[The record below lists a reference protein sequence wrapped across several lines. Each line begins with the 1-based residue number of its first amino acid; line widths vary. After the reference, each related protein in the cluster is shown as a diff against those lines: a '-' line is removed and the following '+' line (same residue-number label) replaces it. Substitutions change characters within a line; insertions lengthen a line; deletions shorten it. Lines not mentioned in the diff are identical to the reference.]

1 MPTLIKKSCYSQAHQ
16 NEPDPLLLETLLHNL
31 KFPRCCVCDLG
42 WFEELLENDDD
53 DDDDHVVVQEEEYKL
68 LMTTRCKNL
77 IPLPRCSC
85 TTTLLT
91 NDIGPNNSNYKFTGD
106 EYTHLLEEARSRKD
120 GTHVHWW
127 YSHIRERL
135 VETYCYQDNFQKYNH
150 TAMCKQCLYTFV
162 SSSEDVIEHDYM
174 SETQPNMKFSVGGKC
189 PCCRRKFTARSL
201 NSLVQSVKK
210 KEEEGEEDHNE
221 NGCSGGG
228 GGGGRDGRMMEQ
240 WVEHNVNTILFL
252 KFAKQLKKILASSEA
267 TAVGGTTKNDML
279 SQQCTKQPSL
289 DIMERWI
296 HDEEEHLSDDCFSDH
311 EMMMDG
317 GSLAAC
323 SRSGKHQRRVGVRI
337 IPPDEGEIRKHLL
350 EKDPKFRQE
359 CEDLEYIQQMA
370 STVEGRRALGMES
383 PLKHR
388 NVDSN
393 TQLEQDE
400 LFARKL
406 QSEWNGKNAN
416 YYYNNHN
423 KKQKKSPLLKY
434 FSKIGHGKEEAVSQT
449 TPLGSG
455 KRQIQ
460 DEGLYN
466 KNQEKSSID
475 RSTQSSME
483 EPSSELHVQTVT
495 MPCVDERTGSVSN
508 TNDKDEILSQRSMET
523 IVIFDSDDEEK
534 DGRGRLLENIG
545 HSESKKSTTS
555 SKQESAMKCSPTTT
569 NVDIF
574 LHDKTLQ
581 SASAK
586 SNTEEVIM
594 DQSKKGHDDG
604 SVRTQQELPQMIL
617 NNQYA
622 KNEITARQI
631 ILNDNEVD
639 NMIAM
644 GFSRQECLEALQ
656 DAENNGEL
664 AVNLLLDRRNLA

>member
-1 MPTLIKKSCYSQAHQ
+1 MPTLIKKSYSQAHQ
-16 NEPDPLLLETLLHNL
+16 NEPDPLLLETLLRNL

-42 WFEELLENDDD
+42 WFEDLLEND

-91 NDIGPNNSNYKFTGD
+91 NEIVPNNNNNNKFPTTSSSSD
-106 EYTHLLEEARSRKD
+106 EYKHLLEEARSRKD
-120 GTHVHWW
+120 GTNVHW
-127 YSHIRERL
+127 YSDIHERL
-135 VETYCYQDNFQKYNH
+135 VETFCYQDNFQKYNH
-150 TAMCKQCLYTFV
+150 AAMCKQCLYTFV

-201 NSLVQSVKK
+201 NALVQSVKK
-210 KEEEGEEDHNE
+210 KEEEDHNE
-221 NGCSGGG
+221 NGCSGGK
-228 GGGGRDGRMMEQ
+228 DAQMMEK

-267 TAVGGTTKNDML
+267 TAVGGTTKNDIL
-279 SQQCTKQPSL
+279 WQESTKRPSL

-311 EMMMDG
+311 EMTMMMDG

-323 SRSGKHQRRVGVRI
+323 SRSSKHQRRVGVRI

-359 CEDLEYIQQMA
+359 CEDLEYIKQMA

-383 PLKHR
+383 PLKHSCDA
-388 NVDSN
+388 VSN

-406 QSEWNGKNAN
+406 QCEWNGTNAN
-416 YYYNNHN
+416 YYYNNNN

-434 FSKIGHGKEEAVSQT
+434 FSKIGHGKEGAVSQT
-449 TPLGSG
+449 TSLGSG

-460 DEGLYN
+460 DKGLYDI
-466 KNQEKSSID
+466 NQEKSSID
-475 RSTQSSME
+475 TSTQSSME
-483 EPSSELHVQTVT
+483 EPTSKLHVQTVST
-495 MPCVDERTGSVSN
+495 PRVDERTGSVSN
-508 TNDKDEILSQRSMET
+508 TNDKDEILSQRAMET
-523 IVIFDSDDEEK
+523 IVIFDSDNEEK
-534 DGRGRLLENIG
+534 DGRGRLMENIG

-555 SKQESAMKCSPTTT
+555 SKQESTMKCSPTTT

-574 LHDKTLQ
+574 LHDETLQ
-581 SASAK
+581 SAK
-586 SNTEEVIM
+586 SKENEEVNM
-594 DQSKKGHDDG
+594 DQFKKGHDDG
-604 SVRTQQELPQMIL
+604 SDRTQQELPQMIL
-617 NNQYA
+617 NNQYS
-622 KNEITARQI
+622 KNEMTARQI
-631 ILNDNEVD
+631 ILNENEIN